1 MLKIFWLLSNVDS
14 VNPWVALT
22 SELLECLE
30 QLRVCRGFQ
39 IVCAVYKQGRI
50 HIKNI
55 YCLITYFIHF
65 IWEWQSNPI
74 QPLDIDKCVLY
85 ISQSFLPINAITRLE
100 QTFVNNTFQ
109 FHMRIKYEE
118 SNNFTCVVVY
128 YSILAWYVWFLFK
141 VNKSSN

>member
-1 MLKIFWLLSNVDS
+1 MKQCRFRKPLSRAGFGT
-14 VNPWVALT
+14 PRMPRT
-22 SELLECLE
+22 II
-30 QLRVCRGFQ
+30 RVCRGFQ
-39 IVCAVYKQGRI
+39 IVCAVYKQSRI

-55 YCLITYFIHF
+55 YCLIIYFIHF

-74 QPLDIDKCVLY
+74 QALDIDKWMLY

-100 QTFVNNTFQ
+100 QTVVNNTFQ